1 MSSVYITEAGRKR
14 VFDYMKEDIFP
25 FPEAFDEFKFVFGD
39 DYNASDKS
47 IIDLRTYIKYQKEAI
62 EAVSLKNNF
71 VKKYLLTHL
80 LSEEYTS
87 TKNELRLAK
96 VLDQTFDFFEFILF
110 RGLHYLQNDLHSK
123 ELQLEKRRQKRKR
136 YIANKKN
143 ARTDHC

>member
-71 VKKYLLTHL
+71 VSFATFEQILKTL
-80 LSEEYTS
+80 LSLS
-87 TKNELRLAK
+87 
-96 VLDQTFDFFEFILF
+96 F
-110 RGLHYLQNDLHSK
+110 
-123 ELQLEKRRQKRKR
+123 LE
-136 YIANKKN
+136 NF
-143 ARTDHC
+143 